1 MLILENRH
9 EVKRV
14 RLVQQVP
21 KVLKVRLAQQVLK
34 VPKVLQVLPEN
45 LLLLVMEQV
54 NLKKIIGISMM
65 TLQINGWKVIIRQP
79 LFMQY
84 RMRDYLALLYM

>member
-1 MLILENRH
+1 MLILGNRH

-14 RLVQQVP
+14 RPVLLVLSVLLAPKVLLVLLAPKVLLVLLVP
-21 KVLKVRLAQQVLK
+21 KVLL
-34 VPKVLQVLPEN
+34 VLPEN

-65 TLQINGWKVIIRQP
+65 TLQING
-79 LFMQY
+79 
-84 RMRDYLALLYM
+84 

>member
-9 EVKRV
+9 EVKRVRLVQQVPKVLKV

-65 TLQINGWKVIIRQP
+65 TLQING
-79 LFMQY
+79 
-84 RMRDYLALLYM
+84 